1 MIRVFY
7 LNEAQ
12 EIKWVKLNNP
22 ETEIQD
28 FQNVI
33 WIDLQSP
40 SEQEKR
46 TVEELYGIEFFTPQ
60 EAAEIESSSRY
71 YEDQRVIEANN
82 TFVVYENKFYVA
94 RQVSFI
100 LKNGILFTLRNN
112 DFKAFADVVRRL
124 KTMSPGY
131 ITRGT
136 QIWMMILETR
146 IDLDADFIEYL
157 SRVTNHIS
165 KKIIRDKEY
174 QEEILLKL
182 TELQENTILIRESI
196 IDKQRVVSSL
206 LKSTMI
212 PDEEKERLRI
222 VIKDI
227 NSLLQHADFSFQ
239 RLEYLQNT
247 FLGLVNIEQ
256 NHVIK
261 IFTVVTVVFMP
272 PTLIASI
279 YGMNFEFMP
288 EIKWTYGYPFSL
300 GLMLVS
306 SLVFL
311 WYFKRKKWL

>member
-7 LNEAQ
+7 LNEVQ

-22 ETEIQD
+22 ENEIQD

-46 TVEELYGIEFFTPQ
+46 IVEELYGIEFFTPQ

-100 LKNGILFTLRNN
+100 LKSGILFTLRNN
-112 DFKAFADVVRRL
+112 DLKAFADVVRRL
-124 KTMSPGY
+124 KGLPAGY

-157 SRVTNHIS
+157 SRVTNIS
-165 KKIIRDKEY
+165 VR
-174 QEEILLKL
+174 
-182 TELQENTILIRESI
+182 
-196 IDKQRVVSSL
+196 
-206 LKSTMI
+206 KSFVT
-212 PDEEKERLRI
+212 R
-222 VIKDI
+222 
-227 NSLLQHADFSFQ
+227 
-239 RLEYLQNT
+239 
-247 FLGLVNIEQ
+247 NI
-256 NHVIK
+256 
-261 IFTVVTVVFMP
+261 
-272 PTLIASI
+272 
-279 YGMNFEFMP
+279 
-288 EIKWTYGYPFSL
+288 
-300 GLMLVS
+300 
-306 SLVFL
+306 
-311 WYFKRKKWL
+311 RKKFCSSSPNCKKTLSSSAKVSLTSSGSCLLCSKVL